1 MTSYPDDEDFQ
12 NASVGRVAWM
22 DNCVIPSENNDSVIV
37 WDNKSYE
44 SFINDDATC
53 PAEVNPSLFRQSQ
66 LCVKQGLFEVVPNK
80 IYQVRGLDISNM
92 TFVETVDSNGVIVI
106 DPLCSVETAKQAIG
120 LYQGYRKDK
129 NILAMIYTHS
139 HVDHFGGGRAV
150 VGMPLIFAS
159 GGTQEDIHAGTLGD
173 IYAPADFLDH
183 AVSENVY
190 AGNAMGRRAVY
201 MYGESLE
208 KAPRGQVGTGLGM
221 ATSTGDSSLIP
232 PTISITTT
240 KETHTVGGLDIV
252 FQVTPGTEAP
262 SEMNFH
268 FPQYNA
274 LCMAENAT
282 HTLHN
287 LQTLRGALVRDARVW
302 ARYLDEAI
310 VLFADTSDVLFAS
323 HHWPTFKTDGNNE
336 IIDFLSGQRDL
347 YAYLHNETLRLL
359 NNGKTGIEIAE
370 DFQMPDSLEQMW
382 SAKGYYGSVSHNVKA
397 IYHRYMGWFD
407 GNPAHLWEYPPEPL
421 ARRYVECMGGIE
433 NVIKIAKDNFIN
445 VDPPD
450 YRFAAT
456 LLSHAV
462 FSQQSNT
469 EARSEL
475 SKVFTKLGYGAENAT
490 WRNFYLCG
498 AKELLGRIQPAMNSM
513 DAASMMALSIEQL
526 LDTMAIRVNGPGAFE
541 MPPFQI
547 DIMLS
552 DVPMT
557 DASSAKSGWH
567 VNFSNAVMTDHEIAY
582 AHKANTDVDF
592 TFWATHQQL
601 VDLVLDNRTDFSGMR
616 TDGDE
621 GIWNTLYG
629 LLQKLDPGFAIV
641 TPEPLYEE

>member
-1 MTSYPDDEDFQ
+1 MTTYPTDDQDFK
-12 NASVGRVAWM
+12 NASAGLVSWM
-22 DNCVIPSENNDSVIV
+22 DNCVVHSDNDASVVV
-37 WDNKSYE
+37 WDNQSYE

-53 PAEVNPSLFRQSQ
+53 SPEVNPSLFRQSQ
-66 LCVKQGLFEVVPNK
+66 LCVKQGLFEVVKDK

-92 TFVETVDSNGVIVI
+92 TFVETVNSNGVVVI

-139 HVDHFGGGRAV
+139 HADHFGGGSAV
-150 VGMPLIFAS
+150 VVAS
-159 GGTQEDIHAGTLGD
+159 GGTQEDIHAGTLGH

-201 MYGESLE
+201 MYGESLD
-208 KAPRGQVGTGLGM
+208 KTPQGQVGTGLGM
-221 ATSTGDSSLIP
+221 ATSTGVSSLVP
-232 PTISITTT
+232 PTVSIATTN
-240 KETHTVGGLDIV
+240 EVHTVDGLEIV

-302 ARYLDEAI
+302 SRYLDEAI
-310 VLFADTSDVLFAS
+310 VLFADKSDVLFAS

-336 IIDFLSGQRDL
+336 IIDFLSAQRDL

-359 NNGKTGIEIAE
+359 NDGQTGIEIAE
-370 DFQMPDSLEQMW
+370 DFQMPPSLEQIW
-382 SAKGYYGSVSHNVKA
+382 NTKGYYGSVSHNVKA

-407 GNPAHLWEYPPEPL
+407 GNPAHLWEYPPVPI
-421 ARRYVECMGGIE
+421 AQRYVTCMGGID
-433 NVIKIAKDNFIN
+433 NVIKMAKDNYIN
-445 VDPPD
+445 VDEPD
-450 YRFAAT
+450 WRFAGT

-462 FSQQSNT
+462 FSDQTNT
-469 EARSEL
+469 DAKTEL

-498 AKELLGRIQPAMNSM
+498 AKELVGTIQPAMNSM

-526 LDTMAIRVNGPGAFE
+526 LDTMAIRVNGPSAFDTKS
-541 MPPFQI
+541 FQM

-557 DASSAKSGWH
+557 DGSSDNSGWH

-582 AHKANTDVDF
+582 AKTANTGVDF

-601 VDLVLDNRTDFSGMR
+601 VDLVLHSRTDFSGMT

-621 GIWNTLYG
+621 SIWGTLYG
-629 LLQKLDPGFAIV
+629 LLEALNPGFAIV
-641 TPEPLYEE
+641 TPEPNPTSTS